1 MIFYNPRIEHK
12 FLDYGILIPIKGDR
26 STRVFEA
33 LKKDYPSLLKE
44 TSLDDFV
51 LFSKEDL
58 KLAHN
63 SDFVERLFGSEE
75 EIQKEIFKAYEL
87 YDEKTGEFFRYDPK
101 IQKHSFSH
109 LRDVILRQGSMTFR
123 STEEAIKTGFSFHLG
138 GGMHHAM
145 SFGGRGFCLYNDLV
159 VTLKKLKQEKKIKE
173 AWIIDIDVHKGD
185 GAAELL
191 VNDPWIKT
199 FSIHMKH
206 GWPLNEGKE
215 TDPWFIPSTVDVPV
229 DINEEHLYLQK
240 LEEGLTRLSKLS
252 TPDVVIVVD
261 GADPF
266 EFDELPSSA
275 LIKLSKEDMLK
286 RDLMV
291 YRFLKERDI
300 PQSYVMAGGYGERSW
315 EIWYQFLYEVL
326 KERT

>member
-1 MIFYNPRIEHK
+1 MIFYNPLIEHK

-26 STRVFEA
+26 SMRVFEA
-33 LKKDYPSLLKE
+33 LKKDFPALLKE
-44 TSLDDFV
+44 TSLDDFA

-58 KLAHN
+58 KLAHK

-87 YDEKTGEFFRYDPK
+87 YDEKTGEFFRYDSK

-109 LRDVILRQGSMTFR
+109 LRDVILKQGSMTFR
-123 STEEAIKTGFSFHLG
+123 STEEALKTGFSFHLG

-199 FSIHMKH
+199 FSIHMKN

-215 TDPWFIPSTVDVPV
+215 TDPWFIPSTIDVPV

-240 LEEGLTRLSKLS
+240 LEEGLSRLSKLS

-291 YRFLKERDI
+291 YRFLKERGI